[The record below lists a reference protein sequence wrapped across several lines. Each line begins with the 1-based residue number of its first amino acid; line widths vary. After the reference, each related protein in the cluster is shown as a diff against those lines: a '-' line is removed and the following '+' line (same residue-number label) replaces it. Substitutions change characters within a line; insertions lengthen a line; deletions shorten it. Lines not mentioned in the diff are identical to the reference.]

1 VQEYYALT
9 NNTKCNLLKAG
20 INHTY
25 LVKDDEKKY
34 IFRVYSLNWRT
45 KNEILEEINLLNL
58 LKEHHISISYPI
70 TDKNK
75 NYIQSINAPEGKRF
89 GVMFSFAEGE
99 KLLSFSEEGHFQIGV
114 LMARIHQITQNLHLD
129 RIEYTP
135 KILLENPL
143 QYLQQFLAS
152 DTEEMAFIK
161 STQAYLFDEFA
172 KVRLGFIRKG
182 VVHLDIWFDNL
193 NITKD
198 QKITIFDFDFCGNG
212 WLCMDISYYILQVF
226 STEKDEDICK
236 SKVESFLAGYETITP
251 ISDEEKRILPML
263 GISLYLF
270 YLGIQC
276 QRFDNWSNTFLNEMY
291 LKRFIN
297 LLIRRYFDLNKLG

>member
-1 VQEYYALT
+1 MSFFPVINSNLSPTHLATFVQEYYALT

-143 QYLQQFLAS
+143 Q
-152 DTEEMAFIK
+152 
-161 STQAYLFDEFA
+161 
-172 KVRLGFIRKG
+172 
-182 VVHLDIWFDNL
+182 
-193 NITKD
+193 
-198 QKITIFDFDFCGNG
+198 
-212 WLCMDISYYILQVF
+212 
-226 STEKDEDICK
+226 
-236 SKVESFLAGYETITP
+236 
-251 ISDEEKRILPML
+251 
-263 GISLYLF
+263 
-270 YLGIQC
+270 
-276 QRFDNWSNTFLNEMY
+276 
-291 LKRFIN
+291 
-297 LLIRRYFDLNKLG
+297 